1 MSNWRR
7 VFIPGGTYAF
17 TLVSEHRAPILATSL
32 GRSILRQVPR
42 DCRRYWPFEI
52 LAIVLLPDHLH
63 MLWRLPP
70 DDDAYSRRL
79 GWIKKEFTKG
89 WLFAGGVEQPV
100 SASRL
105 RHRRR
110 GVLQRRFWE
119 HSIRGEEDL
128 YRHLD
133 YIHYNPVKHGYVP
146 CARDWPLSSLHRY
159 LRAGVY
165 GEDRGCGEMA
175 FTDMPDGFGEPD

>member
-32 GRSILRQVPR
+32 GRSILGQVLR
-42 DCRRYWPFEI
+42 DCRRYRHFEI

-89 WLFAGGVEQPV
+89 WLSAGGVELP
-100 SASRL
+100 ARRGL
-105 RHRRR
+105 WRGLGMWRDGRHR
-110 GVLQRRFWE
+110 
-119 HSIRGEEDL
+119 
-128 YRHLD
+128 Y
-133 YIHYNPVKHGYVP
+133 
-146 CARDWPLSSLHRY
+146 A
-159 LRAGVY
+159 
-165 GEDRGCGEMA
+165 
-175 FTDMPDGFGEPD
+175 